1 MIRSPI
7 RVNVVLALALAGLAT
22 SGACQRP
29 GAKAPGPAES
39 QASAGSS
46 AYDAET
52 TDIARVLAGMR
63 PLRGQAFAALVALP
77 EWREWEA
84 EAQERWGA
92 AWRDG
97 VLPLRAWAG
106 TALKGV
112 ASDCRTLLRP
122 FGDTAFVDAYVMF
135 PSCEGYVLVGTGPVG
150 QLPSIDAIT
159 PSQFARVTEGVRQA
173 FPDVFPPNAAAKRA
187 GSPAASPLAGAIPAL
202 LVQLARLD
210 ARIVSAARFDVTA
223 DGRPLESIPI
233 RGGNARPAALSFTFE
248 VPNGRPQSLV
258 YFPADLDDAA
268 MRRRPGA
275 WTFLRLQ
282 APFGTLLVPRSSL
295 QAERFSLLRGLILEQ
310 SRFIL
315 QAPPA
320 WTPADGRGWIVS
332 TLPAPPAPAFPRP
345 FAPMLAVKRK

>member
-29 GAKAPGPAES
+29 WAKAPGPAES

-135 PSCEGYVLVGTGPVG
+135 PSCEGYVLVGTGEAGRVAGRLPAGRGHPGAAGSVG
-150 QLPSIDAIT
+150 APRRPDCERGALRRHGRRT
-159 PSQFARVTEGVRQA
+159 PPGVDPDSRRQRQA
-173 FPDVFPPNAAAKRA
+173 GGAQLHLRGAERTAA
-187 GSPAASPLAGAIPAL
+187 
-202 LVQLARLD
+202 VARL
-210 ARIVSAARFDVTA
+210 
-223 DGRPLESIPI
+223 
-233 RGGNARPAALSFTFE
+233 LS
-248 VPNGRPQSLV
+248 R
-258 YFPADLDDAA
+258 
-268 MRRRPGA
+268 
-275 WTFLRLQ
+275 
-282 APFGTLLVPRSSL
+282 
-295 QAERFSLLRGLILEQ
+295 
-310 SRFIL
+310 
-315 QAPPA
+315 
-320 WTPADGRGWIVS
+320 
-332 TLPAPPAPAFPRP
+332 
-345 FAPMLAVKRK
+345 